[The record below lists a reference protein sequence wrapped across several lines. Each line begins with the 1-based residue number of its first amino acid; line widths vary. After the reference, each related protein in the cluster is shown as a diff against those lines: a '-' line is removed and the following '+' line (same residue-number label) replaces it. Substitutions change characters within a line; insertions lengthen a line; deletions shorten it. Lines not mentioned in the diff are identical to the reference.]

1 MNIREDFEFYQLPSG
16 KVGVDKVVTTTSKS
30 GLAFNDG
37 TDNGND
43 TSMATKRV
51 PFQKMSQSD
60 KELAKAAY
68 KTLKQTGSID
78 DVGHKFKTSPRPDVV
93 MKSDGAHADIYYDS
107 NKDGE
112 PDEKDVR
119 IAASRKRTA
128 YQQKHTLTE
137 SCDPEV
143 REVVVNIREI
153 AYDYYK
159 AHKDEGDGVWDA
171 YVALAD
177 AVDYFIKEDEN
188 SNYSYQRALNKLD
201 DAIDTF
207 AEFDEDFAEELWEE
221 AAELHQIAEH
231 QTESKTRSL
240 FKTLLH
246 ESNEVCLAAARDL
259 IDADDIGDAITDA
272 CGAGGASDYKNL
284 ILDLQS
290 GKFALAIGE
299 ADTIADELYDAGY
312 DAEAEELA
320 DIIAPVRQLSES
332 HRK

>member
-1 MNIREDFEFYQLPSG
+1 MKYIQEDFEFYQTKDG
-16 KVGVDKVVTTTSKS
+16 KVGVDKVITTTSKS
-30 GLAFNDG
+30 GKAFNDG
-37 TDNGND
+37 TANGGD
-43 TSMATKRV
+43 TSKAVKRV
-51 PFQKMSQSD
+51 PFQKMSQDD
-60 KELAKAAY
+60 KDLAKAAY
-68 KTLKQTGSID
+68 KALKQNGSID
-78 DVGHKFKTSPRPDVV
+78 DVDKKFKTSPRPDVV

-128 YQQKHTLTE
+128 YQRKHGLTE

-240 FKTLLH
+240 FRTLLK
-246 ESNEVCLAAARDL
+246 ESDDGDSWLAHL
-259 IDADDIGDAITDA
+259 ENADWPDDNLENDIQKGV
-272 CGAGGASDYKNL
+272 GSNYKVWYANK
-284 ILDLQS
+284 D
-290 GKFALAIGE
+290 GFC
-299 ADTIADELYDAGY
+299 IAKK
-312 DAEAEELA
+312 
-320 DIIAPVRQLSES
+320 RR
-332 HRK
+332 HRS